1 MLRPLIAAA
10 LAVFAASA
18 APAFA
23 QQTQSAIFAGGCFWC
38 IESDMD
44 KVPGVVATTSGYS
57 GGTLENPTYPNHEGH
72 REVLKVD
79 FDPSKVSYGQLV
91 DIFFRSVDPTDAGG
105 QFCDRGHAYT
115 TAIYVADDAQKQAAE
130 KAKADAQAELGK
142 PIVTP
147 IEAAGPFWAAE
158 DYHQNYYKKNPIRY
172 RYYRSACGRTRTVEA
187 LWGNAAY
194 QGIPAH

>member
-1 MLRPLIAAA
+1 MLRILIAAT
-10 LAVFAASA
+10 LAAFAASA
-18 APAFA
+18 TPAAA

-44 KVPGVVATTSGYS
+44 KVPGVTATTSGYS
-57 GGTLENPTYPNHEGH
+57 GGTLANPTYPNHEGH

-79 FDPSKVSYGQLV
+79 FDPSKVSYAQLV

-115 TAIYVADDAQKQAAE
+115 TAVYAANAEQKQAAE
-130 KAKADAQAELGK
+130 KAKAIAQAELGK
-142 PIVTP
+142 PVVTP
-147 IEAAGPFWAAE
+147 VEMAGTFWPAE
-158 DYHQNYYKKNPIRY
+158 EYHQDYYKKNPIRY
-172 RYYRSACGRTRTVEA
+172 RYYRAACGRTDRVKT

>member
-1 MLRPLIAAA
+1 MLRPLIAAT
-10 LAVFAASA
+10 LVLFAAAA
-18 APAFA
+18 APASA
-23 QQTQSAIFAGGCFWC
+23 QETRSAIFAGGCFWC

-44 KVPGVVATTSGYS
+44 KVPGVLATTSGYS
-57 GGTLENPTYPNHEGH
+57 GGTMENPTYPNHEGH

-79 FDPSKVSYGQLV
+79 FDPTKVSYPQLV

-115 TAIYVADDAQKQAAE
+115 TAIYVADDMQRQAAE
-130 KAKADAQAELGK
+130 AAKAQAQAELGK
-142 PIVTP
+142 PVVTP
-147 IEAAGPFWAAE
+147 IEAASTFWPAE
-158 DYHQNYYKKNPIRY
+158 EYHQDYYRKNPVRY
-172 RYYRSACGRTRTVEA
+172 RYYRSACGRNRTVEA